1 MAFVRK
7 QDLKSAQQES
17 AALRA
22 IMVDPK
28 LIETPTSM
36 SLNLGDAVLRVA
48 AEVLDGEM
56 AAAQR
61 DYDKAIAYLD
71 LAVRYQDA
79 LIYTEP
85 DDWHQ
90 PVRHNLGAVLL
101 QAGRPVEAESV
112 YWDDLRMHPKNGWA
126 LFGLAQALRAQGK
139 TDQAKVV
146 ESEFKTAWKDA
157 DIELTASRF

>member
-1 MAFVRK
+1 
-7 QDLKSAQQES
+7 
-17 AALRA
+17 
-22 IMVDPK
+22 
-28 LIETPTSM
+28 
-36 SLNLGDAVLRVA
+36 
-48 AEVLDGEM
+48 M

-71 LAVRYQDA
+71 RAVRYQDA

-139 TDQAKVV
+139 IDQAKVA